1 MATYTDLIITEYIEG
16 SSNNKAIEIFN
27 GTGSAISLSG
37 YSIQMFF
44 NGSAS
49 AGATINLTGTV
60 AAGDVFVLAQA
71 SANAAILA
79 QADQTSSAS
88 WFNGDDALTLRL
100 NGVVIDS
107 IGQIG
112 LDPGSE
118 WGTGLISTADNTLR
132 RLPSVGSG
140 DTNTGDAFDPSLQW
154 LGFATDTFGDLG
166 TYTPDA
172 GGAMPLVSITALDAL
187 AAEAGSDPGSLRIS
201 RTGATTEALTIS
213 YSLAGTAGTDDYNAS
228 PALSGSITLAAG
240 QASADIT
247 ITPVDDGLAEGNQT
261 VQLTLLDA
269 AAYDLGTNTSA
280 TVTIADDDMTPTPIS
295 TIQGS
300 GASSPLDGQVV
311 MVEAIVVGDFQGSTG
326 LSGFFL
332 QEEGAD
338 EDSDPATSEGLF
350 IFQGSNTTAVNVGDI
365 VRVTG
370 TVDDFGNGFS
380 SLTELTAVTS
390 VSVISSGQALPAPV
404 HVSLPTATVAELE
417 AFEGMRVAI
426 DTQLTVTDT
435 FTLGRFGEVL
445 LSADGPGNQPGTDAR
460 LDQFTQFNEPD
471 VAGNAAYQALIA
483 PRMLLLD
490 DGRSVQNSDPI
501 TYGRGGLP
509 LSASNTLRGGDTV
522 SGLVGI
528 LDDRF
533 GTVDTGPYRLQPTE
547 AVDFQATNARTTN
560 PGVSGNLVVAS
571 FNVLNYFNGPTFPTS
586 RGADSLIE
594 FARQRDKIV
603 SAIIGTGADVVG
615 LLEIENDGYG
625 GGSAIQSLVDAL
637 NAKAGA
643 GTYAFVNPGTPVLGG
658 DAIAV
663 GLLYKPAKV
672 SAVGSPAIL
681 DSSVDFRFDSSQQ
694 RPSLAQTFRD
704 SLTGELFTPVINHLK
719 SKGSAANLPG
729 DVDQGD
735 GQGASNATRTLGAE
749 ALMDWLATDPTGQ
762 HDSDFLIL
770 GDLNAYAKED
780 PIQAILAGADGIAA
794 NADDFKNLLADSA
807 YSYSFGGQWGALDH
821 ALGSGSLQS
830 QVSGAAKWHINAD
843 EPTVLDY
850 NVEAKTAGQLVSL
863 YGADPYRS
871 SDHDPVVIGLNL
883 GRTLQGTVRADTL
896 VGTAGNDRIVGGQGR
911 DVLSGLGGSDT
922 FVYNSVLDGMDRI
935 LGFAPGID
943 HLEITNLLASVNYAG
958 NDPVGAGYLRLLT
971 PTATGTVVQFD
982 ADGSAGAG
990 LPRALVELAGVALTD
1005 AHLLLAPGF

>member
-49 AGATINLTGTV
+49 AGLTINLTGTV

-166 TYTPDA
+166 TFTPDA
-172 GGAMPLVSITALDAL
+172 SGAMPLVSITALDAL

-213 YSLAGTAGTDDYNAS
+213 YSLAGTAATDDYNAS

-547 AVDFQATNARTTN
+547 AVDFQAINARTTN

-663 GLLYKPAKV
+663 GLLYKPTKV

-896 VGTAGNDRIVGGQGR
+896 VGTAGNDRIIGGQGR